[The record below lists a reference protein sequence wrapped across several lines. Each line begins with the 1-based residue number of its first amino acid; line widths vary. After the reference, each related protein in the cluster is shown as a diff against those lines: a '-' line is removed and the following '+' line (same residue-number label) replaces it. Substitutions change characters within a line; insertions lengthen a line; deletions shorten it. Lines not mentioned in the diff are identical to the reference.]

1 MQAGGGKLITTN
13 LDFSGLSDIARDLEL
28 LSKAENRQVL
38 RQAVRA
44 GAEVLADE
52 VENNAPEKTGKLKRN
67 IVVLFG
73 KGDQGTAVAG
83 VHIRGVNP
91 KTGNSDTTTKASSP
105 NNAFYWRFIENG
117 TSKMPAKPFVR
128 PAYDRKQEE
137 ASAASFAE
145 MLKAIDGVLSK

>member
-1 MQAGGGKLITTN
+1 MITTN
-13 LDFSGLSDIARDLEL
+13 LDFSGLADLTRDLEL

-38 RQAVRA
+38 RQSVRA

-52 VENNAPEKTGKLKRN
+52 VENNAPEQTGKLKRN

-73 KGDQGTAVAG
+73 KGAQGTAVAG

-91 KTGNSDTTTKASSP
+91 RTGNSDTKTKANSP
-105 NNAFYWRFIENG
+105 NNAFYWRFIEQG
-117 TSKMPAKPFVR
+117 TSKMPARPFVR
-128 PAYDRKQEE
+128 PAYDSKQEE
-137 ASAASFAE
+137 ATAAAFAE

>member
-1 MQAGGGKLITTN
+1 MQTGSGKLISTN
-13 LDFSGLSDIARDLEL
+13 LDFSGLNEISRELEL

-44 GAEVLADE
+44 GAELVAEE
-52 VENNAPEKTGKLKRN
+52 VENSAPELTGKLKRN

-73 KGDQGTAVAG
+73 KGAQGTAVAG

-91 KTGNSDTTTKASSP
+91 NTGNSDNSMKAASP
-105 NNAFYWRFIENG
+105 NNAFYWRFVEEG
-117 TSKMPAKPFVR
+117 TSKMPAHPFIR

-137 ASAASFAE
+137 AAAAAFAE
-145 MLKAIDGVLSK
+145 MIKAIDGVLSK